1 MISMFIHAV
10 YYVNASSRGCSG
22 IQEVSEMN
30 WKSVSID
37 NRSISNEVKDQGGI
51 QEQETMGLGPGPDV
65 QQIDGQAVM

>member
-10 YYVNASSRGCSG
+10 YYVNASSCSG
-22 IQEVSEMN
+22 IQEVSEIS
-30 WKSVSID
+30 WKRVSVDNTSI
-37 NRSISNEVKDQGGI
+37 RSEVKDQGGI